1 MLRNGRESFGLVA
14 ILFHW
19 VVVGVFIGQ
28 MLLGV
33 ASQWVHSMA
42 LQFVLIQWHKSFG
55 FLLLGLSVLRLAWAA
70 TQVRPQAVKTLGKA
84 GRLASRGVQS
94 LLYLLMLALPMTG
107 WALVSAS
114 TLEVPSFAFNHVV
127 IPDLPLAR
135 SQGNEDFWRVVHA
148 WLAYGTAVLAGG
160 HMIAALRHHFWQ
172 RDEVLKRMLRP
183 GQARQLHGR

>member
-1 MLRNGRESFGLVA
+1 MLRNGHESFGLVA

-19 VVVGVFIGQ
+19 IVVLLFIGQ

-42 LQFVLIQWHKSFG
+42 LQFMLIQWHKSFG

-70 TQVRPQAVKTLGKA
+70 TQARPQAVKTLGRA
-84 GRLASRGVQS
+84 ERFASRAVQS
-94 LLYLLMLALPMTG
+94 LLYLLMLALPMAG

-114 TLEVPSFAFNHVV
+114 TLEVPSFAFNSVV
-127 IPDLPLAR
+127 IPDLPLVR
-135 SQGNEDFWRVVHA
+135 SQGNEEFWREVHA
-148 WLAYGTAVLAGG
+148 WLAYGTAVLAAG
-160 HMIAALRHHFWQ
+160 HMMAALRHHFWQ

-183 GQARQLHGR
+183 GRARQSYGR